1 MDEFTDIA
9 IRFTVVSLALGITM
23 FLHFRLYNRQQ
34 KELETAFRLA
44 ASEAKSRFLA
54 HMSHEIRTPISIML
68 GMNEVILRDSG
79 EAQADPAATADPG
92 NWDYD
97 PWSDPGDGDDEWS
110 DPGDNW

>member
-1 MDEFTDIA
+1 LDEFTDIA

-54 HMSHEIRTPISIML
+54 HMSHEIRTPI
-68 GMNEVILRDSG
+68 G
-79 EAQADPAATADPG
+79 
-92 NWDYD
+92 WDYD